1 MKRSARAD
9 GPGVCIPVGS
19 PLVGTLRPV
28 AVMADQ
34 IRQSDLRVLTD
45 ARNRHVRSF
54 LTEFVASEDR
64 TRRWLLESVGPNDSK
79 ILFMCEDSSGTTI
92 GYMGLDYID
101 WRRGWGEADAV
112 VRVVPGNSG
121 FITLNLR
128 TLMKWAESQLG
139 LQRLRVRVRSDNLAL
154 HFYERA
160 GFQEYRRVPL
170 VKYVEPGLVRWVE
183 SEDAVES
190 DTSLVHL
197 RWRDES

>member
-9 GPGVCIPVGS
+9 GPGVCVPVGK
-19 PLVGTLRPV
+19 PLVGILRPV
-28 AVMADQ
+28 AVMTDQ
-34 IRQSDLRVLTD
+34 IRQSDLKILTD

-64 TRRWLLESVGPNDSK
+64 TRHWLIKSVGPNDSK
-79 ILFMCEDSSGTTI
+79 ILFMCEDSSGTII
-92 GYMGLDYID
+92 GYMGLDCID

-112 VRVVPGNSG
+112 VRVVPDNSG
-121 FITLNLR
+121 FMTLSLR

-139 LQRLRVRVRSDNLAL
+139 LKRLLVRVRSDNPAI

-160 GFQEYRRVPL
+160 GFQEYQRVPL
-170 VKYVEPGLVRWVE
+170 VKYVEPGLVRWAE

-197 RWRDES
+197 HWRDES